1 MKGQC
6 RKWWVGMS
14 QSRGGGGGR
23 NEKSPYAH
31 TYIYDGNTHD
41 SQPSMLLLLL
51 LSKALLACKTCVYM
65 ANESEREKKCVWLS
79 IGMRVKLKKIH
90 QPPIVSMYK
99 YIYICSLIV
108 GWIIRSFFVLRFF
121 SSPHT
126 SYLTT
131 DHHPISSHIAHR
143 GKKKKFSL
151 KNNKNEKKSLKPPH
165 HARRVWVRVCMC
177 VLWVFTAPIQS

>member
-14 QSRGGGGGR
+14 QSRGGGGR

-65 ANESEREKKCVWLS
+65 ANESERENKCVWLS

-121 SSPHT
+121 FF
-126 SYLTT
+126 
-131 DHHPISSHIAHR
+131 SSHFLFNNWPPPNFLTHSASR
-143 GKKKKFSL
+143 QEEKVFSQ
-151 KNNKNEKKSLKPPH
+151 K
-165 HARRVWVRVCMC
+165 
-177 VLWVFTAPIQS
+177 

>member
-14 QSRGGGGGR
+14 QSRGGGGR

-131 DHHPISSHIAHR
+131 DHHPISSHTAHR